1 MKKHFLS
8 WCAVLLFCA
17 TLSAQ
22 EKDTIITLPEIRIA
36 TSTAVSE
43 NVSKSFKK
51 AFPGAEQ
58 LVWYKY
64 DQNYLAKFI
73 MKDMDH
79 NSLFRKSGVM
89 IYDIS
94 YGYEK
99 HLPSEISKMVNF
111 VYDNYK
117 IIRSINIK
125 TEGRDIWVVKLEG
138 LKKYATVRIE
148 DGEMDEVERFDKAT
162 SD

>member
-1 MKKHFLS
+1 MGF
-8 WCAVLLFCA
+8 
-17 TLSAQ
+17 AQ

-36 TSTAVSE
+36 TSTAVTE
-43 NVSKSFKK
+43 NVSKAFKK
-51 AFPGAEQ
+51 TFPGAEQ

-99 HLPSEISKMVNF
+99 HLPSEIAKIVNV

-148 DGEMDEVERFDKAT
+148 DGEMDEVERFDKA
-162 SD
+162 SLD